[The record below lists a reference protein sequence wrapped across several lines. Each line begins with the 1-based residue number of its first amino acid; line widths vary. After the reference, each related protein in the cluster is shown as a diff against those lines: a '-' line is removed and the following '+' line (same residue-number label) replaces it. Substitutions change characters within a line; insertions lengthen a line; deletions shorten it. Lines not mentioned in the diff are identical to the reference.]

1 MSLSDVQTYTW
12 VISLASLGMV
22 FVGWRVVYRN
32 AKKIATRSESK
43 AITDHLIKLINE
55 TIELS
60 MGYWMVDESK
70 SNAPLRYNLAAG
82 AKTTQ
87 IDDFITILSKRDII
101 VDREYLASFT
111 TAVTLDSEQR
121 DSLNIEQ
128 RSEKCQ
134 SCVDEGM
141 RLISHI
147 YLGFEKRH
155 PPQKLTKIVGVS
167 YYLQHFDSHCN
178 GCARPYIE
186 GEKNATNERVAG

>member
-1 MSLSDVQTYTW
+1 MEMSLSEVQTYTW

-55 TIELS
+55 IIDLS
-60 MGYWMVDESK
+60 VTYWMEDEGKTNS
-70 SNAPLRYNLAAG
+70 SLRYNLAVS

-87 IDDFITILSKRDII
+87 IDDFITILGKRDII
-101 VDREYLASFT
+101 VDREYLACFT
-111 TAVTLDSEQR
+111 TVATLDSEQKG
-121 DSLNIEQ
+121 SLDIEL

-134 SCVDEGM
+134 GCVDEGM

-147 YLGFEKRH
+147 YHSFEKRH
-155 PPQKLTKIVGVS
+155 PPQKLTKLVGVS

-186 GEKNATNERVAG
+186 IEKNQ